1 MQKHR
6 AVTQCNLLCFFSPSF
21 CLHVARKN
29 KIPPLKI
36 QHGAVSKVLTL
47 QPPEKKKFRCRVRT
61 SSFRFACHIF
71 NVLFSPLKVQQ
82 TLVLLFSRARKVAV
96 TSSQTTFI
104 LITVGL
110 WKGTENDNTMNTSPP
125 PDYFHWETCPLD
137 VCKCAAALWKLEQSL
152 RWRHGLGRFGELR
165 ACLSDELESLWSGG
179 FGNEQSAGWDASF
192 VVLVCLRDTRASER
206 WANTS
211 EN

>member
-6 AVTQCNLLCFFSPSF
+6 AVTQCNLLCFFFSPSF

-71 NVLFSPLKVQQ
+71 NVVHFHGLLAIFPPQSSTNSGFAVQQSPKSGSNIQSDDIYPYHSGAVEGDRKWQHNEYESATRLFSLGNLSPGCMQMCCSSLKA
-82 TLVLLFSRARKVAV
+82 RAIV
-96 TSSQTTFI
+96 
-104 LITVGL
+104 
-110 WKGTENDNTMNTSPP
+110 
-125 PDYFHWETCPLD
+125 Y
-137 VCKCAAALWKLEQSL
+137 
-152 RWRHGLGRFGELR
+152 
-165 ACLSDELESLWSGG
+165 GG
-179 FGNEQSAGWDASF
+179 VMD
-192 VVLVCLRDTRASER
+192 
-206 WANTS
+206 
-211 EN
+211 